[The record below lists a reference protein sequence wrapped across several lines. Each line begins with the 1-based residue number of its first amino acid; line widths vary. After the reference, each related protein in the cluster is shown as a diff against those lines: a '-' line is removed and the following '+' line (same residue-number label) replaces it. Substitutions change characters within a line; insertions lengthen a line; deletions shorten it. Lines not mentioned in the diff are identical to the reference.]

1 MTNREK
7 IYDVAKNSLGKDFS
21 TNDQLG
27 CAETVNAIV
36 KIALGFEVG
45 GGVSTAQMYQE
56 LKYSKNFCE
65 VKTPLEGDIIL
76 SPTGTSSKNVA
87 HGHVGIVAKYGV
99 LSNDSNSGKLAE
111 KYTLESWNKYF
122 AIDNGFPVL
131 FYRAVDPVTQTITP
145 TNDQWYHSS
154 DGSGNLSL
162 TLKGAMIGAI
172 PTIITLAQT
181 YGFSISTTDATT
193 IITNVFSIG
202 SVAVMTFGLLKKIY
216 LSKITK

>member
-36 KIALGFEVG
+36 KIALGYEVG
-45 GGVSTAQMYQE
+45 GGVSTAKMFQE
-56 LKYSKNFCE
+56 LKYSNNFIE
-65 VKTPLEGDIIL
+65 VKTPMEGDIIL
-76 SPTGTSSKNVA
+76 SPTGQGKMA
-87 HGHVGIVAKYGV
+87 HGHVGIVAKYGI
-99 LSNDSNSGKLAE
+99 LANDSNNGELHE
-111 KYTLESWNKYF
+111 KYTLASWNEYF
-122 AIDNGFPVL
+122 GVKGGFPVL
-131 FYRAVDPVTQTITP
+131 FYRAIDPVTQTPAQTK
-145 TNDQWYHSS
+145 DQWFQSS

-181 YGFSISTTDATT
+181 YGFSISTTDATS

-202 SVAVMTFGLLKKIY
+202 SVALMTFGLLKKIY